1 MLLGAGLFYCW
12 QLWVSERVGVRTL
25 VLTQSLTALLLV
37 GLGSFDLGADRV
49 WHNSETLWR
58 HALAL
63 DEKSS
68 FAHNNLGLALAERG
82 AFAEAIEEFR
92 KAVEIDPT
100 FVEAHTNLGNFLAQ
114 RGSSEEA
121 VSHLRQALGIDPTF
135 TNAQN
140 TLGNILA
147 DKGESDKAIE
157 HFRKASANQP
167 NIGADLL

>member
-1 MLLGAGLFYCW
+1 M
-12 QLWVSERVGVRTL
+12 RTL

-37 GLGSFDLGADRV
+37 GLGALTWQQTRI

-82 AFAEAIEEFR
+82 AFAEAINGFR
-92 KAVEIDPT
+92 RAVEIDPA
-100 FVEAHTNLGNFLAQ
+100 FVEAHTNLGNFLAR
-114 RGSSEEA
+114 RGSPEEA
-121 VSHLRQALGIDPTF
+121 ISHLQQALAIDPTF
-135 TNAQN
+135 ASAHN

-147 DKGESDKAIE
+147 NRGEVGQGD
-157 HFRKASANQP
+157 
-167 NIGADLL
+167 